1 MSVLPVI
8 ALIEAIPQVDYYL
21 CETVYITSGLFWDI
35 FGKVLGYA
43 LSCLTLLVEVVVGGH
58 IFYMKYFIF
67 FNHITTAI
75 VDPAFVYCWAN
86 SKPKLGQR
94 LMFAGNCHT
103 IQHCAQSLVRYNFR
117 VRYRLADTV

>member
-43 LSCLTLLVEVVVGGH
+43 LSCLTLLVEMVVGGH
-58 IFYMKYFIF
+58 IFYMKYFF
-67 FNHITTAI
+67 FLIISPLLLLTQRLFI
-75 VDPAFVYCWAN
+75 VGLTVDQSWAN
-86 SKPKLGQR
+86 VLSLLGTLLGTER
-94 LMFAGNCHT
+94 T
-103 IQHCAQSLVRYNFR
+103 
-117 VRYRLADTV
+117 